1 MAYWFFGGGLVLLL
15 FGSDAIVRG
24 GVALSHAL
32 KMSPLVIGL
41 LVIGAGTT
49 LPEFAVSLSAAQS
62 GAADIAIANIAGSN
76 ILHVLLI
83 LGLAALLRPLPS
95 SPKVVLRDGGAMVL
109 ASVAVT
115 LMASVGAISRFDGV
129 AMLGAFALYLAA
141 VFFSDWRRATEHSV
155 SCARTVRHLQNTAP
169 SSATAGLFLLAF
181 GVVGLTV
188 GAHFTVAGADV
199 LAREFHLAP
208 ALVGATAVAFG
219 ASLPELAVTLIAV
232 ARKQTHLAIGH
243 LVSSNVFNV
252 LGGLGLTAALFPLP
266 VHPALLQDLFAMTL
280 ASMLILPL
288 LISDWRL
295 TRPRGA
301 FLIIG
306 YGAYLVFVAWRQG
319 LIPPGLLPWA

>member
-1 MAYWFFGGGLVLLL
+1 MADWFFGGGLALLL

-32 KMSPLVIGL
+32 RMSPLVIGL
-41 LVIGAGTT
+41 LVIGACTT
-49 LPEFAVSLSAAQS
+49 LPEFAVSLTAAQA

-109 ASVAVT
+109 ASVALTVI
-115 LMASVGAISRFDGV
+115 ASTGVISRLEGI
-129 AMLGAFALYLAA
+129 AMLGAFALYLLT
-141 VFFSDWRRATEHSV
+141 VFFSDRRRATEHSV
-155 SCARTVRHLQNTAP
+155 SCARAVQHLGNAAP
-169 SSATAGLFLLAF
+169 SAAAGVFLLLF

-188 GAHFTVAGADV
+188 GAHFTVAGANV

-232 ARKQTHLAIGH
+232 ARRQTHLAIGH

-252 LGGLGLTAALFPLP
+252 LGGMGLTAAFFPLP
-266 VHPALLQDLFAMTL
+266 VHSIVMADLFAMAL

-288 LISDWRL
+288 LVSDWRL

-301 FLIIG
+301 LLVAG
-306 YGAYLVFVAWRQG
+306 YAAYLVFIAWRQG
-319 LIPPGLLPWA
+319 LIPPGFLPWA